1 MCGCVDVCGCVCGCV
16 WMCVWM
22 CVCVC
27 VYVCVCVCV
36 CACVCVWRK
45 GRRVQFEFIQHSTFD
60 EFLMSDQNPKQLL
73 FLAYKAKIP
82 EEKLFLVIWSIIFS

>member
-1 MCGCVDVCGCVCGCV
+1 MFVKYKMRCHILFIMFITEDVISV
-16 WMCVWM
+16 WMCG
-22 CVCVC
+22 
-27 VYVCVCVCV
+27 
-36 CACVCVWRK
+36 CVCVWRK

>member
-1 MCGCVDVCGCVCGCV
+1 MCRCVDVWMCGCV

-22 CVCVC
+22 CVDVC
-27 VYVCVCVCV
+27 VDV
-36 CACVCVWRK
+36 CVCVWRK